1 MPTLSL
7 PLQGNLHPA
16 RYLPALHLP
25 AAQVISL
32 QQAAGWQ
39 IACLHGQ
46 LWLTETGV
54 AGDTLLEAGMV
65 YTIAGNGRVVT
76 EALHCADQGSAA
88 SINAASAAAANIN
101 ATMLALRAPAGRA
114 DAAHHKA
121 RCAGKMQGILN
132 WIAARLAPLR
142 RITHADACFA
152 RQNAGLHLTT
162 RHAGL

>member
-16 RYLPALHLP
+16 QYLPALHLP
-25 AAQVISL
+25 AAQVMSL

-54 AGDTLLEAGMV
+54 AGDTMLEAGMA
-65 YTIAGNGRVVT
+65 YTIAGNGQVVI
-76 EALHCADQGSAA
+76 EALDCADQGSAA
-88 SINAASAAAANIN
+88 NDNAASTA
-101 ATMLALRAPAGRA
+101 ATMLALRAPAGQP

-121 RCAGKMQGILN
+121 GGAGKMQDILH